1 MNTRVV
7 VRLIFLAWRSGLIH
21 APQAGRDGAWRMLRK
36 AVLSEAIKN
45 INIWNRNQGIGLKF
59 VGARNERAAW
69 YRGPFIIQLSETLP
83 GVLNFEINSGMQL
96 KAEYW
101 MDVLEK
107 FIIES
112 FPPYETGPI
121 GVFISSERI
130 TRKDSPIVA
139 RWLTINPMRGVNMI
153 DGKSWIIDNT
163 AYNEWENKYKRF
175 LEDTAFAR
183 AEQFLGYDA
192 NWDQPERE
200 KENKQIPDTHERIIQ
215 ARIAPKRKSHLEK
228 WVVVWNYIEIQQ
240 WRKMGMQPDK
250 MRESLINDQNAKLYN
265 GPIFNMETIRKIIRS
280 GEAGELIG

>member
-1 MNTRVV
+1 
-7 VRLIFLAWRSGLIH
+7 
-21 APQAGRDGAWRMLRK
+21 
-36 AVLSEAIKN
+36 
-45 INIWNRNQGIGLKF
+45 
-59 VGARNERAAW
+59 
-69 YRGPFIIQLSETLP
+69 
-83 GVLNFEINSGMQL
+83 
-96 KAEYW
+96 
-101 MDVLEK
+101 
-107 FIIES
+107 
-112 FPPYETGPI
+112 
-121 GVFISSERI
+121 
-130 TRKDSPIVA
+130 
-139 RWLTINPMRGVNMI
+139 MI